1 MKKKK
6 NYLTAGEF
14 AKICGVAKHVLF
26 HYDEIHLFQ
35 PAYRDEHGYRYYSYH
50 QYDTFLVITN
60 LKKMGMALSAIR
72 IYLKQRDPEMFLRL
86 LDEKYADIDSQIAQL
101 ESIKRMMNWMQQA
114 TTSALALQHD
124 EICVVT

>member
-60 LKKMGMALSAIR
+60 LKKMGMSLSAIR
-72 IYLKQRDPEMFLRL
+72 IYLKQRDPQMFLRL
-86 LDEKYADIDSQIAQL
+86 LDEKYADIDSQDVY
-101 ESIKRMMNWMQQA
+101 KRQGYKL
-114 TTSALALQHD
+114 SYKALPSRKNSG
-124 EICVVT
+124 ENRIRCV

>member
-60 LKKMGMALSAIR
+60 LKKMGMSLSAIR
-72 IYLKQRDPEMFLRL
+72 IYLKQRDPQMFLRL
-86 LDEKYADIDSQIAQL
+86 LDEKYADIVIDETGKTPGDTVDELRRVIEGMMDKDKLQAAL
-101 ESIKRMMNWMQQA
+101 EK
-114 TTSALALQHD
+114 
-124 EICVVT
+124 

>member
-60 LKKMGMALSAIR
+60 LKKMGMSLSAIR
-72 IYLKQRDPEMFLRL
+72 IYLKQRDPQMFLRL
-86 LDEKYADIDSQIAQL
+86 LDY
-101 ESIKRMMNWMQQA
+101 
-114 TTSALALQHD
+114 
-124 EICVVT
+124 